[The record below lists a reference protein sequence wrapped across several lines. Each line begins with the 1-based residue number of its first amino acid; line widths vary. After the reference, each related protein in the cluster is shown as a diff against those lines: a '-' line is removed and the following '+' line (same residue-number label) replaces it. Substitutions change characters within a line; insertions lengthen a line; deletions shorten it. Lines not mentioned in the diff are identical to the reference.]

1 MNFESMKLL
10 DMNLDFL
17 ILCNNSKINQL
28 SLVKY
33 LKCEVYNID

>member
-1 MNFESMKLL
+1 MTMKFKSMILI

-33 LKCEVYNID
+33 